1 MSSQERPPAGPRGR
15 IGASAEAAAA
25 AHLTALGWLVVARNL
40 RVGRDELDL
49 VAWTPAP
56 ERRLVVVEVRARSGD
71 AFGSGLESVDAR
83 KVARLYRAVRALRR
97 CGHPALGPGPLAH
110 PVRVDLVVL
119 RRAPSGAWVVE
130 AHLHGL
136 EPPA

>member
-1 MSSQERPPAGPRGR
+1 MSTQERPPAGPRGR
-15 IGASAEAAAA
+15 TGASAEAAAA
-25 AHLTALGWLVVARNL
+25 AYLTALGWLVVARNV

-56 ERRLVVVEVRARSGD
+56 ERQLVVVEVRARSGD

-83 KVARLYRAVRALRR
+83 KVARLYRAVGALRR

-110 PVRVDLVVL
+110 AVRVDLVVL

>member
-1 MSSQERPPAGPRGR
+1 MSPQERPPAGPRGR
-15 IGASAEAAAA
+15 TGASAETAAA
-25 AHLTALGWLVVARNL
+25 AHLTALGWRILARNV

-56 ERRLVVVEVRARSGD
+56 EHELVVVEVRARAGS

-83 KVARLYRAVRALRR
+83 KVARLYRAVGALRR
-97 CGHPALGPGPLAH
+97 SGHPALGPGPLAQ